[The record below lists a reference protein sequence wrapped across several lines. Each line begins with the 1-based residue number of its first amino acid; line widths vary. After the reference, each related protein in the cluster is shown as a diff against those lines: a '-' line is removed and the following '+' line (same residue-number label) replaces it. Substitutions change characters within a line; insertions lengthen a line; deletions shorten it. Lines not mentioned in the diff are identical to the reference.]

1 MSSPKAA
8 GQTAVPSE
16 MAFWFNRQW
25 ARKITFLLRPSVNI
39 KHFSFLREFRRPFFK
54 PSPWGEGAPVRTLGR
69 MRGR

>member
-25 ARKITFLLRPSVNI
+25 ARKITFLLWPSVNI
-39 KHFSFLREFRRPFFK
+39 KHFSFLRGIRRPFLSLPLGGK
-54 PSPWGEGAPVRTLGR
+54 VPQCAHWGG
-69 MRGR
+69 

>member
-39 KHFSFLREFRRPFFK
+39 KHFSFLREFRRPPF
-54 PSPWGEGAPVRTLGR
+54 
-69 MRGR
+69 